1 VQRLPLI
8 LGAAAFGAL
17 ALAAPAWAGCDP
29 LLGNTPAGT
38 AHFYDGSIGDTP
50 ARFALVFGKDGSIEG
65 RYALTTSTSDN
76 RLRGKIEPGGER
88 FTLTETG
95 ADGKPQATFTGAF
108 PLTVPAPPSA
118 PPKPGP
124 SGSGAL
130 YYPGPIIS
138 PGRAEWTDTNCRLVY
153 GARHETGGASQEVK
167 LNRTRKL
174 DHPQFGHLYAVA
186 GVTDDE
192 VVNRRAESFR
202 QAIADNKREEVVRH
216 FRFPIAFTIKGK
228 FVVVENERGLLARY
242 DEIFR
247 PDVREPLARIVPR
260 LMEAAEPG
268 VMFIKGIWL
277 DQEGYVISF

>member
-17 ALAAPAWAGCDP
+17 ALAGPAQAGCNP
-29 LLGNTPAGT
+29 AAEKGPAGT

-50 ARFALVFGKDGSIEG
+50 ARLALVFSKDGSIEG
-65 RYALTTSTSDN
+65 RYSVTTSTSDI

-95 ADGKPQATFTGAF
+95 ADGKPSATFTGAF
-108 PLTVPAPPSA
+108 PLTVPAPPPPS
-118 PPKPGP
+118 PPKPG
-124 SGSGAL
+124 SGAL
-130 YYPGPIIS
+130 FYPGPIIS

-153 GARHETGGASQEVK
+153 GARQETGGASQDVK

-174 DHPQFGHLYAVA
+174 DHPQFGHLYAIA

-192 VVNRRAESFR
+192 VVNRRVQSFR
-202 QAIADNKREEVVRH
+202 QAIADNKREEVVKH

-247 PDVREPLARIVPR
+247 PDVRESLARIVPR
-260 LMEAAEPG
+260 MMEAAEPG